1 MSLLFWR
8 ACEKTKCTTL
18 YIIKYG
24 CIVNVHVASIIICY
38 VTLCYGQGYCM
49 THTRL
54 LVREKWLSFVYAREG
69 EREIE
74 KTEQKRRT
82 VVAAKCKCLTEL
94 CDFRRALTINIASIK
109 YSEFD

>member
-69 EREIE
+69 ERDRE
-74 KTEQKRRT
+74 
-82 VVAAKCKCLTEL
+82 
-94 CDFRRALTINIASIK
+94 N
-109 YSEFD
+109 